1 VKAKKRE
8 VYTLNE
14 EFKLREEF
22 RTFTKKDFLE
32 MTDDEFK
39 EFVKDSAM
47 DRITLSMWRRN
58 ILFIA

>member
-1 VKAKKRE
+1 
-8 VYTLNE
+8 
-14 EFKLREEF
+14 
-22 RTFTKKDFLE
+22 